1 MSVCERVYMN
11 ILLAEYCSPADAP
24 KCLPCRSGDPGAD
37 WPLLQRLS
45 FSNPEAF
52 WPHLLSQLS
61 MRFHTQPHR

>member
-1 MSVCERVYMN
+1 MN
-11 ILLAEYCSPADAP
+11 TYEQNIAVPLILS

-52 WPHLLSQLS
+52 WPHLLSQLTL
-61 MRFHTQPHR
+61 RFHTPPRR